1 MRALIFDTETTDLV
15 RSRAL
20 PLDKQPHV
28 VEYFGLEL
36 CSSETLDPE
45 GKVIG
50 RDWHEDGHY
59 QTFINPGIP
68 MPAKAA
74 EITGYNDA
82 FLADKPRISKQIVL
96 PIKQQIERC
105 DIYVAHNLSYDHQML
120 GFTFARVEEEVSWQG
135 QKICTVEKTMHLR
148 GFRLNLTKLHELL
161 FDEAFEGAHGAEA
174 DVRALARCFV
184 ELNKRGVL

>member
-1 MRALIFDTETTDLV
+1 MRALIFDTETTDLI

-20 PLDKQPHV
+20 PLEKQPHV

-36 CSSETLDPE
+36 EQAGAEWSEV
-45 GKVIG
+45 GN
-50 RDWHEDGHY
+50 Y
-59 QTFINPGIP
+59 QTFINPGVP

-74 EITGYNDA
+74 EITGYNDE
-82 FLADKPRISKQIVL
+82 FLADKPRISKQTVL

-105 DIYVAHNLSYDHQML
+105 DMYVAHNLSYDFQML
-120 GFTFARVEEEVSWQG
+120 GFTFARVEEEVSWHG

-161 FDEAFEGAHGAEA
+161 FDEAFAGAHGAEA
-174 DVRALARCFV
+174 DVRALARCFI